1 MPPPKKKRLK
11 NIVKQHNQH
20 KKITEM
26 KAIDFGFTAVDG
38 WRLDNAIR

>member
-1 MPPPKKKRLK
+1 MPPPQKKKIK
-11 NIVKQHNQH
+11 KYSQTAQSA

-26 KAIDFGFTAVDG
+26 KAIDFEFKAIDG